1 MHTRCGDSLGN
12 VRPNYI
18 KRLAKKLV
26 EEMPD
31 AFSEDFDVNKEVI
44 GQYTN
49 LKSKVMRNRI
59 AGYIAK
65 MKEQKRENNALPSE
79 T

>member
-1 MHTRCGDSLGN
+1 MGN